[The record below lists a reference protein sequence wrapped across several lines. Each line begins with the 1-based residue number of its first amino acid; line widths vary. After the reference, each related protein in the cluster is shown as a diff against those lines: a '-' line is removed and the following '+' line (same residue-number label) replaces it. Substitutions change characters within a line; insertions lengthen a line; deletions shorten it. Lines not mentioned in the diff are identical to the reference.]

1 MSLPSRK
8 HPRLRNYDYGQCG
21 CYHITICTQDRIPF
35 LSSVVP
41 PITAADRA
49 TIVLTSVGEIAD
61 RYIRRIPDVYAG
73 VDVLKY
79 VIMPNHIH
87 LLLLLGPQAT
97 APVPTI
103 IRSLKRMIRRDAPN
117 AFFQDSYYD
126 VIIRNDVMFRC
137 EWSYIDSN
145 PDKWEE
151 DKLFCRE

>member
-1 MSLPSRK
+1 M
-8 HPRLRNYDYGQCG
+8 Y
-21 CYHITICTQDRIPF
+21 T
-35 LSSVVP
+35 
-41 PITAADRA
+41 
-49 TIVLTSVGEIAD
+49 
-61 RYIRRIPDVYAG
+61 G

-117 AFFQDSYYD
+117 AIFQDSYYD

-151 DKLFCRE
+151 DKLFSRE